1 MFNFLV
7 LWLIVDLNIKGK
19 HAVVIGGGTE
29 GIRKVRALLGQDCK
43 ITVISNRFN
52 RFLMEQAD
60 LGRIELVKA
69 KLRDANILD
78 NYADAFLVLAATNDR
93 DLNRKIIQ
101 TGRSLRAFVYAADDP
116 AVSDFSYAS
125 IINIEGIMQVAISTS
140 GKSPLMA
147 RKIRIKAERVLR
159 RIIKKSDIENAKLQ
173 EFARQV
179 ARPHIRTVD
188 ERKEFLYSV
197 VKNRQIQN
205 LIKEDRIED
214 AKSATLE
221 LLHKWEKKGK
231 T

>member
-1 MFNFLV
+1 
-7 LWLIVDLNIKGK
+7 LIVDLNIKGK
-19 HAVVIGGGTE
+19 QAVVIGGGTE
-29 GIRKVRALLGQDCK
+29 GMRKVRGLLGQDCK
-43 ITVISNRFN
+43 ITVISNRVN
-52 RFLMEQAD
+52 RFLAEQAA
-60 LGRIELVKA
+60 LGKIKLVKT

-78 NYADAFLVLAATNDR
+78 NYSDAFLVLAATNDR
-93 DLNRKIIQ
+93 ELNRKIIEK
-101 TGRSLRAFVYAADDP
+101 GRSIKAFVYAADDP

-125 IINIEGIMQVAISTS
+125 IVNIEGIVQVAVSTS

-159 RIIKKSDIENAKLQ
+159 RIIKKADIENAKLQ
-173 EFARQV
+173 EFARQA
-179 ARPHIRTVD
+179 ARPYIKTVD

-197 VKNRQIQN
+197 IKNRQIQN

-221 LLHKWEKKGK
+221 LLHKWEKKDR

>member
-1 MFNFLV
+1 
-7 LWLIVDLNIKGK
+7 LIVDLNIKGK
-19 HAVVIGGGTE
+19 HAIVIGGGTE

-52 RFLMEQAD
+52 RFMIEQSE
-60 LGRIELVKA
+60 LGKIELVKA
-69 KLRDANILD
+69 KLRDVNILN
-78 NYADAFLVLAATNDR
+78 NYNDAFLVLAATNDR
-93 DLNRKIIQ
+93 ELNRRIIER
-101 TGRSLRAFVYAADDP
+101 GRSLRAFVYAADDP

-125 IINIEGIMQVAISTS
+125 VINIEGIVQIAISTS

-159 RIIKKSDIENAKLQ
+159 RIIKKADIENAKLQ
-173 EFARQV
+173 EFARQA

-188 ERKEFLYSV
+188 DRKEFLYSV
-197 VKNRQIQN
+197 VKNNQIQN

-221 LLHKWEKKGK
+221 LLDKWEKKGR

>member
-1 MFNFLV
+1 
-7 LWLIVDLNIKGK
+7 LIVDLNIKGK
-19 HAVVIGGGTE
+19 QAIVIGGGTE
-29 GIRKVRALLGQDCK
+29 GIRKVRGLLGQDCK
-43 ITVISNRFN
+43 ITVISNRVN
-52 RFLMEQAD
+52 RFLAEQAA
-60 LGRIELVKA
+60 LGKIKLVKA

-78 NYADAFLVLAATNDR
+78 NYSDAFVVLAATNDR
-93 DLNRKIIQ
+93 ELNRKIIER
-101 TGRSLRAFVYAADDP
+101 GRSIKAFVYAADDP

-125 IINIEGIMQVAISTS
+125 IVNIEGIVQVAISTS

-159 RIIKKSDIENAKLQ
+159 RIIKKADIENAKLQ
-173 EFARQV
+173 EFARQA
-179 ARPHIRTVD
+179 ARPHIKTVD

-221 LLHKWEKKGK
+221 LLHKWEKKDR

>member
-1 MFNFLV
+1 
-7 LWLIVDLNIKGK
+7 LIVDLNIKGK
-19 HAVVIGGGTE
+19 RAVVVGGGTE

-52 RFLMEQAD
+52 RFLIEQAD

-69 KLRDANILD
+69 KLKDANILD
-78 NYADAFLVLAATNDR
+78 SYADAFLVLAATNDR
-93 DLNRKIIQ
+93 ELNRKIVQ
-101 TGRSLRAFVYAADDP
+101 RGRSLRAFVYAADDP

-125 IINIEGIMQVAISTS
+125 IINIEGVVQVAISTS

-173 EFARQV
+173 EFARQA

-214 AKSATLE
+214 AKSATLQ
-221 LLHKWEKKGK
+221 LLHKWERKGE

>member
-1 MFNFLV
+1 
-7 LWLIVDLNIKGK
+7 LIVDLNIKGK
-19 HAVVIGGGTE
+19 RAIVVGGGTE

-52 RFLMEQAD
+52 RFLIEQAD
-60 LGRIELVKA
+60 SGKIELVKA
-69 KLRDANILD
+69 RLKDANILD
-78 NYADAFLVLAATNDR
+78 NYNDAFLLLAATNDKE
-93 DLNRKIIQ
+93 LNRKIIER
-101 TGRSLRAFVYAADDP
+101 GRSLRAFVYAADDP

-125 IINIEGIMQVAISTS
+125 IINIEGIVQVAISTS

-159 RIIKKSDIENAKLQ
+159 RIIKKADIENAKLQ
-173 EFARQV
+173 EFARQA

-221 LLHKWEKKGK
+221 LLHKWERKGR

>member
-1 MFNFLV
+1 M
-7 LWLIVDLNIKGK
+7 IVDLNIKGK
-19 HAVVIGGGTE
+19 RAIVVGGGTE

-60 LGRIELVKA
+60 SGKIELVKA
-69 KLRDANILD
+69 RLKDANILD
-78 NYADAFLVLAATNDR
+78 NYNDAFLVLAATNDR
-93 DLNRKIIQ
+93 ELNRKIIER
-101 TGRSLRAFVYAADDP
+101 GRSLRAFVYAADDP
-116 AVSDFSYAS
+116 PVSDFSYAS
-125 IINIEGIMQVAISTS
+125 IINIEGIVQVAISTS

-159 RIIKKSDIENAKLQ
+159 RIIKKADIENAKLQ
-173 EFARQV
+173 EFARQA

-221 LLHKWEKKGK
+221 LLHKWERKGR

>member
-1 MFNFLV
+1 
-7 LWLIVDLNIKGK
+7 LIVDLNIKGK
-19 HAVVIGGGTE
+19 HAIVIGGGTE

-52 RFLMEQAD
+52 RFMIEQSE
-60 LGRIELVKA
+60 LGKIELVKA

-78 NYADAFLVLAATNDR
+78 NYGDAFLVLAATNDR
-93 DLNRKIIQ
+93 ELNRRIIER
-101 TGRSLRAFVYAADDP
+101 GRSLRAFVYAADDP

-125 IINIEGIMQVAISTS
+125 VINIEEIVQIAISTS

-159 RIIKKSDIENAKLQ
+159 RIIKKADIENAKLQ
-173 EFARQV
+173 EFARQA

-197 VKNRQIQN
+197 VKNNQIQN

-221 LLHKWEKKGK
+221 LLDKWEKKGR

>member
-1 MFNFLV
+1 M
-7 LWLIVDLNIKGK
+7 IVDLNIKGK
-19 HAVVIGGGTE
+19 HAIVIGGGTE

-52 RFLMEQAD
+52 RFMIEQSE
-60 LGRIELVKA
+60 LGKIELVKA
-69 KLRDANILD
+69 KLRDVNILN
-78 NYADAFLVLAATNDR
+78 NYSDAFLVLAATNDR
-93 DLNRKIIQ
+93 ELNRRIIER
-101 TGRSLRAFVYAADDP
+101 GRSLRAFVYAADDP

-125 IINIEGIMQVAISTS
+125 VINIEGIVQIAISTS

-159 RIIKKSDIENAKLQ
+159 RIIKKADIENAKLQ
-173 EFARQV
+173 EFARQA

-188 ERKEFLYSV
+188 DRKEFLYSV
-197 VKNRQIQN
+197 VKNNQIQN

-221 LLHKWEKKGK
+221 LLDKWEKKGR

>member
-1 MFNFLV
+1 M
-7 LWLIVDLNIKGK
+7 IVDLNIKGK

-52 RFLMEQAD
+52 RFLMGQAD

-69 KLRDANILD
+69 KLRDANILN

-101 TGRSLRAFVYAADDP
+101 RGRSLRAFVYAADDP

-125 IINIEGIMQVAISTS
+125 IINMEGIVQVAISTS

-147 RKIRIKAERVLR
+147 RKIRIKAERVLK
-159 RIIKKSDIENAKLQ
+159 RIIKKADIENAKLQ
-173 EFARQV
+173 EFAREA

-221 LLHKWEKKGK
+221 LLHKWEKKGR